1 MVPSWSGLPQVQLA
15 ARAGGAGVADNAF
28 GGTLPTWQNPS
39 FTVTASPA
47 VLNPAAGAGLL
58 PGALGTSGTPVT
70 GMERPV
76 GPLPSGAPAV
86 DTPAARPPAAPLR
99 ALPGTASAQGSGG
112 SAPVRPSP
120 GARAAGRPAARRE
133 RLRRSSVRFR
143 RGACGHP
150 AASPSARGPRG
161 PQGRGR
167 GRSLRNRPRP
177 GSR

>member
-1 MVPSWSGLPQVQLA
+1 MPSWSGLPPVQLA

-133 RLRRSSVRFR
+133 PAPPVQRAVPQ
-143 RGACGHP
+143 GAP
-150 AASPSARGPRG
+150 AATPAAP
-161 PQGRGR
+161 PY
-167 GRSLRNRPRP
+167 
-177 GSR
+177 